1 MKESVLKSI
10 AQKVGS
16 PTYVYDASKI
26 EAQFQR
32 LQKAFQGVERLRVNY
47 ACKALSNLSIL
58 RLMKK
63 RQEVNRDTIRLIT
76 LMELIM
82 FLIKVSPR

>member
-10 AQKVGS
+10 AQKVGT

-32 LQKAFQGVERLRVNY
+32 LQKAFQGV
-47 ACKALSNLSIL
+47 
-58 RLMKK
+58 
-63 RQEVNRDTIRLIT
+63 
-76 LMELIM
+76 
-82 FLIKVSPR
+82 